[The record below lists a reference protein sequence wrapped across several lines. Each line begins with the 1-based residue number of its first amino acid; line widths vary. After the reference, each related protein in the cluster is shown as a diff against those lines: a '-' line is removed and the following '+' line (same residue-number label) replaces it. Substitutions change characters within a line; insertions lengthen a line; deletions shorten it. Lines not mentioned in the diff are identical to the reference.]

1 MPGEERKEGQG
12 LRFETGNSEKYRF
25 QQSYKRGEMFKNKI
39 LYNMLPGRRAK
50 EVWVYSKEKDKMQ
63 TLKKQNKKENKRN
76 NTLKHGEYTRR
87 MVGIYWLGRSERYGF
102 QKNAKGNDGFFE
114 KVSEILKILVISLIK
129 FYQKAIS
136 PSLPRTCRFYPTCS
150 NYSVEAIEKYGVLKG
165 GIISLWRILRC
176 NPFSKGGYDPVR

>member
-1 MPGEERKEGQG
+1 
-12 LRFETGNSEKYRF
+12 
-25 QQSYKRGEMFKNKI
+25 
-39 LYNMLPGRRAK
+39 
-50 EVWVYSKEKDKMQ
+50 
-63 TLKKQNKKENKRN
+63 
-76 NTLKHGEYTRR
+76 
-87 MVGIYWLGRSERYGF
+87 VGIYWFGRSKRFGF
-102 QKNAKGNDGFFE
+102 QTNATGNGGFFE

-165 GIISLWRILRC
+165 GIMSLWRILRC